1 MKKLITI
8 LVLMLFGAYEMF
20 SQALI
25 VQTYCNPINISYRFC
40 IDQPSRREAADPSV
54 VWFRDRYFLFA
65 SKSGGYWHSFDLLK
79 WTFIKIDQQLPT
91 EDYAPTV
98 VALNDTLYFLASSS
112 DFSSIYKS
120 GNPLAAKW
128 SIASPKLP
136 MRVWDPCLFVDDDK
150 RMYLYWGC
158 SDVNPTLGVELDYKH
173 DFAVIGTQK
182 NLITA
187 NPSVHG
193 WEVMGDYN
201 TLYDKKTW
209 FEGSWMSKHDGK
221 YYLQYAAPGTE
232 YKCYADGYYVS
243 KSPLGPFTYAA
254 NNPFSAKPEG
264 FIAGAGHGSTFTDK
278 YGNWWH
284 IATMSISV
292 KHMFE
297 RRLGLFPVTFDAQG
311 NMIAHTEFSDLPMI
325 MPKHKYSNVSE
336 LFPGWMMLSYK
347 KTGEASSSLA
357 ANPISYAFDENI
369 RDYWSAAT
377 GNKGE
382 WLSVDLGEKK
392 MVKAVQINFAEN
404 NTQLYGRN
412 GIQAQQYLLEYLTDK
427 KTWITLAD
435 KTTNTEDLTHQYHLM
450 TTPIFARYLRVTNY
464 RVTGGTFA
472 VSGFRV
478 FGLAVGNK
486 PQKVSSFSYTRS
498 KNDSRTINIQWSK
511 QKNATGYMIRFGV
524 EKDKLYRSYQAYAD
538 TAVSI
543 HSLDK
548 GQRYWF
554 AIDAFGESG
563 VTKGDIQECTISPI
577 GFSTSNVTI
586 K

>member
-8 LVLMLFGAYEMF
+8 LVLIIFVLEMY
-20 SQALI
+20 SQQPTRQI
-25 VQTYCNPINISYRFC
+25 YCNPLNISYRFS

-65 SKSGGYWHSFDLLK
+65 SKSGGYWHSFDLVN
-79 WTFIKIDQQLPT
+79 WTFIKIDQQLPI
-91 EDYAPTV
+91 EDYAPTA

-120 GNPLAAKW
+120 GDPLAAKW

-136 MRVWDPCLFVDDDK
+136 MRVWDPNLFVDDDK
-150 RMYLYWGC
+150 RLYLYWGC
-158 SDVNPTLGVELDYKH
+158 SDVNPTVGVELDYKNN
-173 DFAVIGTQK
+173 FAVIGTQK

-187 NPSVHG
+187 NPSAHG

-201 TLYDKKTW
+201 MLYDKKTW
-209 FEGSWMSKHDGK
+209 FEGSWMNKHNGK

-243 KSPLGPFTYAA
+243 NSPLGPFTYAL

-264 FIAGAGHGSTFTDK
+264 YIAGAGHGSTFSDK

-284 IATMSISV
+284 IATFSISV

-311 NMIAHTEFSDLPMI
+311 NMAAHTEFGDLPMI
-325 MPKHKYSNVSE
+325 MPDHKYTDVSE
-336 LFPGWMMLSYK
+336 LFPGWMILSYK
-347 KTGEASSSLA
+347 KTGEASSSLTT
-357 ANPISYAFDENI
+357 NPITYAFDENV

-377 GNKGE
+377 SNKGE
-382 WLSVDLGEKK
+382 WLSVDLGAIDT
-392 MVKAVQINFAEN
+392 VRAVQINFAEN

-412 GIQAQQYLLEYLTDK
+412 GIQAQQYLLEYSTDK
-427 KTWITLAD
+427 KTWTTLAD
-435 KTTNTEDLTHQYHLM
+435 KTTNTEDLTHQFHVM
-450 TTPIFARYLRVTNY
+450 STPVLARYLKVTNY
-464 RVTGGTFA
+464 QVPGGTFA

-478 FGLAVGNK
+478 FGTGLSDK
-486 PQKVSSFSYTRS
+486 PTKVTSFNYTRDEY
-498 KNDSRTINIQWSK
+498 DSRNINLKWNK

-524 EKDKLYRSYQAYAD
+524 AKDKLYRSYQVYSD
-538 TAVSI
+538 TTVTI

-548 GQRYWF
+548 DTQYWF

-563 VTKGDIQECTISPI
+563 ITYGDVQEGVIASAGSIIPLN
-577 GFSTSNVTI
+577 FH
-586 K
+586 